1 MLDVPMPDGSAR
13 TLKDAVPF
21 REVYIHALVR
31 DAERQKMSKTKG
43 NVIDPIE
50 IVQRYGTDAVRFT
63 LATMASPG
71 TDIAFSEART
81 EGYRAFANKIWNAA
95 RFLFMQRERLF
106 DREEGMT
113 FAPIDL
119 ATIGRDQ
126 AVLLTSPANS
136 GASKQPVA
144 SPDVS
149 NESRLE
155 DRWILSRLYATA
167 NAVNSAL
174 EIYRFDEAAHAI
186 YQFFWGDLCD
196 WYLELVKLRIETA
209 ASEEDRIMPF
219 LLFNGVFESSLRM
232 LSPFMPFITEEIWHA
247 FYDGRPPA
255 RSIALMPYPI
265 SAKGNIDEAAERD
278 MTQLQSLIVAVR
290 SARKDAGVPER
301 ESVPVLLRAADASVF
316 HQNLATIQRLAR
328 ATTLEVVPRLPDVL
342 AHRATPTFDVAVVY
356 EKPVD
361 TNAERERLTKDLVKL
376 QKEKENSDRQ
386 LGNESFLAKAPA
398 QVVEGIRRRNAELTT
413 LIERTRAAL
422 DALPAE

>member
-1 MLDVPMPDGSAR
+1 
-13 TLKDAVPF
+13 
-21 REVYIHALVR
+21 VR

-50 IVQRYGTDAVRFT
+50 IVKRYGTDAVRFT

-106 DREEGMT
+106 AEGGGMSY
-113 FAPIDL
+113 APIDL
-119 ATIGRDQ
+119 ATVGRDQ
-126 AVLLTSPANS
+126 AVLLTEPSNS
-136 GASKQPVA
+136 DAPEQPEE
-144 SPDVS
+144 S
-149 NESRLE
+149 NQSRLE

-167 NAVNSAL
+167 NAVNTAL

-196 WYLELVKLRIETA
+196 WYLELVKLRIE
-209 ASEEDRIMPF
+209 SDDEQDRMLSF

-247 FYDGRPPA
+247 FYDGHPPA
-255 RSIALMPYPI
+255 RSIALMPYPV
-265 SAKGNIDEAAERD
+265 AGKRNIDLAAERD
-278 MTQLQSLIVAVR
+278 MALLQSLIVAVR
-290 SARKDAGVPER
+290 SARKDASVPER
-301 ESVPVLLRAADASVF
+301 ESVPILLRAEDASVF
-316 HQNLATIQRLAR
+316 QRNLATIHRLAR
-328 ATTLEVVPRLPDVL
+328 VTTLDVVGQLPDGL

-361 TNAERERLTKDLVKL
+361 AKAERDRLTKDLAKL

-386 LGNESFLAKAPA
+386 LANDAFLAKAPV

-413 LIERTRAAL
+413 LIQRTRAAL
-422 DALPAE
+422 DGLPPE